1 MGTYDEKLKIKV
13 AVASYDNPRNVN
25 TWSGIPAHIII
36 ELEKQNFE
44 VVSIALEQPADPWY
58 YNWLRSLYWSL
69 TKKWFLSSVEKR
81 YLENIGRQMDRH
93 VQQHNPDIV
102 LAIYGDIL
110 SYTTFNQPA
119 CIIHDATFASV
130 LNYYS
135 SFTSLTARSIRAGNA
150 MYKRALVR
158 ADAAVFSSDWAS
170 KSAINDYDT
179 QPAKVYTIP
188 FGANLKHI
196 PSNREVV
203 NWHEKRLKHHSCN
216 LLFLG
221 VDWERKGGPFAL
233 RFVEEL
239 NKLNIESYLT
249 IVGIEPDIPAR
260 YRPFVKKIGFL
271 SKNNPSDV
279 EKLKQILSEAS
290 ALLLPS
296 LAECYGCVFCEANAF
311 GLPALGR
318 DTGGIPE
325 IIKEGVNG
333 LLVGKQ
339 ETPEDFA
346 KRWASVWTDKE
357 RYAAMLQS
365 CRSEFEER
373 LNYEVF
379 VEKLTCIFSG
389 LLEKK
394 NLASS

>member
-1 MGTYDEKLKIKV
+1 MGGYNEKIRVKV
-13 AVASYDNPRNVN
+13 AVASYDNPRSVN
-25 TWSGIPAHIII
+25 TWSGIPAHIIA
-36 ELEKQNFE
+36 ELENQNFE
-44 VVSIALEQPADPWY
+44 VVSIALNQPAEPWY
-58 YNWLRSLYWSL
+58 YNWLRSLNWRL

-81 YLENIGRQMDRH
+81 YLQDIGRQMDRQVH
-93 VQQHNPDIV
+93 QNNPDIV

-110 SYTTFNQPA
+110 SYTTFKQPA
-119 CIIHDATFASV
+119 CIIHDATFAAL

-135 SFTSLTARSIRAGNA
+135 SFTSLTARSIRAGNT
-150 MYKRALVR
+150 MYKRALMR
-158 ADAAVFSSDWAS
+158 ADAAVFSSAWAS
-170 KSAINDYDT
+170 KSAINDYDAL
-179 QPAKVYTIP
+179 PGKVYTIP
-188 FGANLKHI
+188 FGANLKQI
-196 PSNREVV
+196 PSGEEVGI
-203 NWHEKRLKHHSCN
+203 WHEKRLKHDSCN

-249 IVGIEPDIPAR
+249 IVGIEPEIPVH
-260 YRPFVKKIGFL
+260 YQPFVKKIGFL
-271 SKNNPSDV
+271 DKSKPSDIQT
-279 EKLKQILSEAS
+279 LKQILSEAS

-333 LLVGKQ
+333 LLVGEQ

-346 KRWASVWTDKE
+346 KRWAKIWKDKS
-357 RYAAMLQS
+357 RYGAMLHS
-365 CRSEFEER
+365 CRNEFEQR
-373 LNYEVF
+373 LNYGVF
-379 VEKLTCIFSG
+379 VEKLSVIIERFTSNHI
-389 LLEKK
+389 
-394 NLASS
+394 